1 MDDMVEGWTIMQD
14 GTETPARRGR
24 QFSVTLPDALMDE
37 LRIYAARK
45 ALAPATLARQWLAER
60 LEMERKGGSDRAQ
73 DAS

>member
-14 GTETPARRGR
+14 GIETPARRGR
-24 QFSVTLPDALMDE
+24 QFSVTLPDELMDE
-37 LRIYAARK
+37 LRIYAVRK

-60 LEMERKGGSDRAQ
+60 LEMERKGGTDRAR